1 MRLPI
6 IVLTGIVVFL
16 AAGVSA
22 HAQSITS
29 FDFESPGST
38 STEPVSINNAGA
50 VTGTYADGGGV
61 VHGFMRDGRGGFT
74 SFDAPGATVT
84 RAVGINNTGTVTGFY
99 FSGVGP
105 HGFIRDGRGNMTS
118 FDPPGS

>member
-6 IVLTGIVVFL
+6 RIVLTGILVFL
-16 AAGVSA
+16 AAALSA
-22 HAQSITS
+22 HAQGITS
-29 FDFESPGST
+29 FDFEAPGSA

-61 VHGFMRDGRGGFT
+61 VHGFIRDGRGGIT

-84 RAVGINNTGTVTGFY
+84 RAVGINNAGAVTGNY
-99 FSGVGP
+99 LGGP
-105 HGFIRDGRGNMTS
+105 GIHGFVR
-118 FDPPGS
+118 P